1 MDSRRTAA
9 AFVLMLAQSTLGAVA
24 EESASSSSSS
34 SSEEE
39 GGASS
44 SSSPPLL
51 DDGGFARSKLKGFFM
66 ECVIL
71 FGILGFVRFAVYVR
85 WAQRNAWIW
94 RKKEKKIT
102 GWDDFREAPKYDMVL
117 PPESTIFDRYF
128 FDPKTGASTGKSF
141 SAVRFG
147 LILRARAILPMMWKV
162 NQDHPEMSRLHS
174 SGLLDTESFDAVDS
188 AMAMMKA
195 EIKDLE
201 DTAKKVGY
209 IPTEEAPKNPNVWQ
223 FGRVLIDV
231 KKRMEAEKQQRIA
244 QHEEAER
251 KRHEGEKAARQAA
264 AKNNNGGNGAQSRVK
279 VETKEEKADRIAK
292 ELMADEDNEKKKMNA
307 RRKKGKKGKKT

>member
-1 MDSRRTAA
+1 MTD
-9 AFVLMLAQSTLGAVA
+9 
-24 EESASSSSSS
+24 SASALVLLALSNAALGVVADAQQYSA
-34 SSEEE
+34 
-39 GGASS
+39 GGEQSGGGGGGGDS
-44 SSSPPLL
+44 GQPLL
-51 DDGGFARSKLKGFFM
+51 DDGTFYRNKVRGFFV

-71 FGILGFVRFAVYVR
+71 FGILGFVRFAVYIR

-94 RKKEKKIT
+94 RKKKKEVR

-128 FDPKTGASTGKSF
+128 YDPKTGNSTGKSF
-141 SAVRFG
+141 SAVRFA

-209 IPTEEAPKNPNVWQ
+209 IPTEENPKAPNVWQ
-223 FGRVLIDV
+223 FGKVLIDV
-231 KKRMEAEKQQRIA
+231 RKALDAEKQQRIQ
-244 QHEEAER
+244 QHEESER
-251 KRHEGEKAARQAA
+251 TRQEEEKSKRKESANKG
-264 AKNNNGGNGAQSRVK
+264 AKKHQ
-279 VETKEEKADRIAK
+279 ETKEEKADRIAR
-292 ELMADEDNEKKKMNA
+292 ELVAEEEKEKKKKKKKKNA
-307 RRKKGKKGKKT
+307 GKGKGNK

>member
-1 MDSRRTAA
+1 MDTYKVVG
-9 AFVLMLAQSTLGAVA
+9 VLLALSVVGALA
-24 EESASSSSSS
+24 DEEPAD
-34 SSEEE
+34 EEP
-39 GGASS
+39 S
-44 SSSPPLL
+44 LL
-51 DDGGFARSKLKGFFM
+51 DDGKSARDKLNGFLV
-66 ECVIL
+66 ECFIL

-117 PPESTIFDRYF
+117 PPESTVFDRYF
-128 FDPKTGASTGKSF
+128 FHPKTGESTGKSF

-174 SGLLDTESFDAVDS
+174 SGLLDTESFDAVDG

-209 IPTEEAPKNPNVWQ
+209 LPTEETPNNPNVWQ

-231 KKRMEAEKQQRIA
+231 RKRLEAEKLQRIA

-251 KRHEGEKAARQAA
+251 KRQEAEKIKRQATKKGNKGKN
-264 AKNNNGGNGAQSRVK
+264 AKKTR
-279 VETKEEKADRIAK
+279 VETEEEKADRIAR
-292 ELMADEDNEKKKMNA
+292 ELMAEEEKEKRKNEGSKKGTKN
-307 RRKKGKKGKKT
+307 RKKGNKK